1 MEKSARIR
9 KRGAAQR
16 SIAAICVVLIALLAG
31 FALLIRRNETAA
43 RQALADRF
51 ETRAALSASF
61 AQSYVNDLAARER
74 SQAER
79 LLSDP
84 QVSPQAFEIVVKSF
98 DFAAGVLVDQHGT
111 VVQVWPPDSNA
122 ISTNL
127 AAEYASLRTAAAG
140 EDAVAVS
147 SGTGGERV
155 TAVAVPYETGSGTRV
170 FSGAFSPAATPLGSF
185 LNSGISSSGGTAYLV
200 ERSGTILAAS
210 TGPSHSPPEL
220 AKLPLGTSEVTGEAG
235 AFTAAVADVPALP
248 WRIVLI
254 APSAALYAPVTGGRW
269 APWALWLALAASG
282 ILALVLFVRLGR
294 ARASAATSARTDA
307 LTGLPNRRAMQE
319 LLNRAAARSSR
330 HESPLAALMIDID
343 RFKAINDTHGHDV
356 GDAVIQATAAALRE
370 ATRDDDVAG
379 RWGGEEFLVLVHDA
393 DSVGVL
399 AIAERVRMTIAT
411 ATVLG
416 HTEVDRVTASI
427 GVAVLRDTDTE
438 RMLRE
443 ADLALYVAKDH
454 GRNRVEVAPDPAVVK
469 AGSSGA
475 HL

>member
-1 MEKSARIR
+1 VEKSARIR
-9 KRGAAQR
+9 KRGATQR
-16 SIAAICVVLIALLAG
+16 SIAVICVVLIALLAG

-51 ETRAALSASF
+51 ETRAVLSASF

-79 LLSDP
+79 LLSAP

-98 DFAAGVLVDQHGT
+98 DFEAGVLVDQHGT
-111 VVQVWPPDSNA
+111 VVQVWPPDSDA

-127 AAEYASLRTAAAG
+127 AAEYASLRTADAG
-140 EDAVAVS
+140 KDAVAVS
-147 SGTGGERV
+147 SGSQGERV

-200 ERSGTILAAS
+200 ERSGHVLAAS
-210 TGPSHSPPEL
+210 TGPSHTPREL

-235 AFTAAVADVPALP
+235 SFTAAVADVPALP

-254 APSAALYAPVTGGRW
+254 APSAALYAPVTGGDW
-269 APWALWLALAASG
+269 ASWALWLSLAGSG

-307 LTGLPNRRAMQE
+307 LTGLPNRRGMQE

-330 HESPLAALMIDID
+330 HDSPLAALMIDID
-343 RFKAINDTHGHDV
+343 RFKVINDTHGHDV

-370 ATRDDDVAG
+370 ATRADDVAG

-411 ATVLG
+411 APVSG
-416 HTEVDRVTASI
+416 HAEVDRVTASI
-427 GVAVLRDTDTE
+427 GVAVLRDADTE

-443 ADLALYVAKDH
+443 ADLALYAAKGN